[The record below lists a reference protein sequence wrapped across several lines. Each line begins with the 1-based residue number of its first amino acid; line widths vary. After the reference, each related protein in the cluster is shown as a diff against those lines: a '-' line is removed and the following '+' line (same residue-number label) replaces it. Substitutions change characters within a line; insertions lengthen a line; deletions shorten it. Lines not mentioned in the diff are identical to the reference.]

1 MSGFFKTNIYIYT
14 YICMLCFVASAGAE
28 EEKICIDC
36 EGKQW
41 CFTLDKTIEFG
52 NKFYSFLESK
62 KSLIKQAKLNNVPFN
77 AITTFDSAD
86 ISLVEDISFDQLKC
100 KAGDIIISP
109 ESNIWFFT
117 FLAQDTDYYFG
128 FKVGE
133 LEESFIDDFKS
144 FIKDKYE
151 NNFSKLDFTFSIKKP
166 ESLDSKI
173 IVTIIW
179 LLLLLPL
186 LFLVYF
192 IFK

>member
-14 YICMLCFVASAGAE
+14 YICMLCFVANAGAE
-28 EEKICIDC
+28 KEKICIDC

-62 KSLIKQAKLNNVPFN
+62 KSLIKQAELYNGPFY
-77 AITTFDSAD
+77 AKTTLDSAD
-86 ISLVEDISFDQLKC
+86 ISLTEDISFGELKC

-109 ESNIWFFT
+109 GLNIMFLT
-117 FLAQDTDYYFG
+117 FLGQDTDDYFG

-144 FIKDKYE
+144 FIKI
-151 NNFSKLDFTFSIKKP
+151 NM
-166 ESLDSKI
+166 KI
-173 IVTIIW
+173 ILST
-179 LLLLLPL
+179 
-186 LFLVYF
+186 
-192 IFK
+192 